1 MERRLE
7 IRFRD
12 ERLRML
18 CEQRRRM
25 ERKLG
30 AVVARKLRAR
40 LSDLEDASCVAKLVA
55 VRPHPLR
62 GNRAGQFALELHG
75 GVRLVFEPLD
85 QPPPEKVGGG
95 IDWSAVDAVRIA
107 YIGDYHD

>member
-1 MERRLE
+1 ME

-12 ERLRML
+12 ERIRVL

-30 AVVARKLRAR
+30 AIAARKLRAR
-40 LSDLEDASCVAKLVA
+40 LSDLEDASCVAELLA
-55 VRPHPLR
+55 GRPHPLR
-62 GNRAGQFALELHG
+62 GDRAGQFALELHG
-75 GVRLVFEPLD
+75 GVRLVFEPLY
-85 QPPPEKVGGG
+85 QPPPERTGGG
-95 IDWSAVDAVRIA
+95 IDWSAVDAVRIV